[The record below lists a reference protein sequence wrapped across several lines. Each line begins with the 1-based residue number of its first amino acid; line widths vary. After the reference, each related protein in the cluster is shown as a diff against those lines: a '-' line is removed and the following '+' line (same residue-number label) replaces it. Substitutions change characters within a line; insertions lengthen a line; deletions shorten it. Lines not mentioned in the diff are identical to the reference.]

1 MSKAFRFHQT
11 GGPEVLRWEEVET
24 GEPDPVSPRRL
35 GYLGS
40 IFLTHP
46 SLPDYTAT
54 RAELL
59 EMANDLFAMM
69 QSGKIRIGISHAYP
83 LREAP
88 RVLRKFAARKTTG
101 SIILVS

>member
-1 MSKAFRFHQT
+1 M
-11 GGPEVLRWEEVET
+11 LRWEEVET

-35 GYLGS
+35 RHLGS

-46 SLPDYTAT
+46 SPPDDTTT

-59 EMANDLFAMM
+59 EMANDLFAMV
-69 QSGKIRIGISHAYP
+69 QSGKIRIAITHAYP

-88 RVLRKFAARKTTG
+88 RVLREFEARKTTG